1 MEILGRFFRRREK
14 KILGSDIFSVREQI
28 ASNIKMFIFVRG
40 HRSLLNTRL
49 AIVMR
54 KNFETFVTEGVIKIE
69 NPKGTHS
76 TPIYMAATLAYQAML
91 AGETDFTVGNRHCTR
106 SGSPWRGGS
115 AHSSHL
121 YEWVQLFRYRPP
133 AGSATRR
140 PPRQRIGVNRFGA
153 GTD

>member
-91 AGETDFTVGNRHCTR
+91 AGETDFTVRIGIAPVQARL
-106 SGSPWRGGS
+106 SGADPLIEVTYMIGFNFSVI
-115 AHSSHL
+115 A
-121 YEWVQLFRYRPP
+121 RPP
-133 AGSATRR
+133 AQQPSDIRR
-140 PPRQRIGVNRFGA
+140 DCIGANVFG
-153 GTD
+153 G